1 MLHGYF
7 GHFLDFMCVFF
18 FFFGGFRGNLV
29 ILGFPRV
36 FFGSRIIF
44 AFFDVG
50 VSFNQFVIIIIII
63 IFKDVY
69 ESII

>member
-1 MLHGYF
+1 M
-7 GHFLDFMCVFF
+7 
-18 FFFGGFRGNLV
+18 V

-36 FFGSRIIF
+36 FFGSRIIL

-69 ESII
+69 ESIILMLHS